1 MPEVDLSTL
10 AVPELRRL
18 LDAARGRGQATLSYQ
33 ILQEMA
39 ARREGRGARARLP
52 GRKRAEPRVIAL
64 NLGDDPLETWED
76 PLEPAEPVASEAG
89 PEPEAEPE
97 PEPEPA
103 EALYLE
109 RDPPPPAAP
118 PRRTRW
124 IALGLIVGVAV
135 GVPLGLGMGRIIPE
149 PVSPLMVPTEN
160 AVSVAAPAAA
170 PAAVVPPASPPPA
183 APIPGDPEI
192 AAETPPAN
200 AAGPPANAAT
210 SAPAEVAAA
219 TPAPA
224 APIEEAKEDAPPPP
238 AAKGCVGAPAPAD
251 RAICADPNLQR
262 LQRELRDAYAQA
274 LAAHE
279 DRTLLR
285 QHQLA
290 WRADRDG
297 VSDPDRLAQLYE
309 RRIRKLNAATADAKH
324 QR

>member
-39 ARREGRGARARLP
+39 ARREGRGARARIP

-64 NLGDDPLETWED
+64 NLGDDPLDSWEG

-89 PEPEAEPE
+89 PQPEPQPEPE

-124 IALGLIVGVAV
+124 IGLGLIVGVAV
-135 GVPLGLGMGRIIPE
+135 GVPLGLGMGRIIPQ

-160 AVSVAAPAAA
+160 AVSVAAPAPAPVVA
-170 PAAVVPPASPPPA
+170 PAPPPPPA
-183 APIPGDPEI
+183 PIPADPEI
-192 AAETPPAN
+192 APETPAAN
-200 AAGPPANAAT
+200 AAGPPP
-210 SAPAEVAAA
+210 SDVAAA

-224 APIEEAKEDAPPPP
+224 APTEDAKEDAPPPP
-238 AAKGCVGAPAPAD
+238 AAKRCADAPAPAD
-251 RAICADPNLQR
+251 RAICADHNLQR

-274 LAAHE
+274 LAVHE

-309 RRIRKLNAATADAKH
+309 QRIRKLNAATADAKH